1 MTIKG
6 GSTVDQSSAVRPNDL
21 GMTPK
26 SSPQVCPAISAG
38 IESARPVHRSLR
50 AAAAVHA
57 STKRRSGA
65 GSSLR

>member
-6 GSTVDQSSAVRPNDL
+6 GSTIDQSSAVRRNP
-21 GMTPK
+21 GTTPK
-26 SSPQVCPAISAG
+26 SSPEFCPAISAG

-57 STKRRSGA
+57 SMKRRSGA
-65 GSSLR
+65 DSGLR